1 MIEIKRIGVVLPDG
15 VIKGLLL
22 EKIVF
27 SQTQESILNYIRKGR
42 MVKHTKLLNRF
53 QRHVDKEK
61 LNRII
66 ETLRDMGEVIVY
78 RAEKRGGGN
87 PTFGDTGAGAK
98 YYASREEHEMRLMKE
113 GNSFE
118 HIAGGTIN
126 RVPRE
131 IEKRQASREKEMSF
145 MLSDEQVSA
154 QKMEPINFD
163 YNYWAYRDT
172 VVHVSTDY
180 YYYPENEIILEIKS
194 HVLSIEKKVMALE
207 SEVSSLEGL
216 EQDEGKKRER
226 IPEKVRMDA
235 WRRDEGRCVEC
246 GSKERLEFDHLIPVS
261 KGGSNTLRNIQLL
274 CENCNRRK
282 SDSI

>member
-22 EKIVF
+22 EKRFF
-27 SQTQESILNYIRKGR
+27 SQTQESILNAIRKGR
-42 MVKHTKLLNRF
+42 MVQHSKLLIRF

-61 LNRII
+61 LNGII

-78 RAEKRGGGN
+78 RAEKRGGGD

-98 YYASREEHEMRLMKE
+98 YYASREEHEMRLRKE
-113 GNSFE
+113 GISFE
-118 HIAGGTIN
+118 HISGGTIN
-126 RVPRE
+126 RAPRE
-131 IEKRQASREKEMSF
+131 IEKRQSSREKEMSF

-154 QKMEPINFD
+154 QKMEPINFH
-163 YNYWAYRDT
+163 NNNWAYRDT
-172 VVHVSTDY
+172 IVHVSTDD

-226 IPEKVRMDA
+226 IPEKVRMYV
-235 WRRDEGRCVEC
+235 WRRDGGRCVEC
-246 GSKERLEFDHLIPVS
+246 KSDKKLEFDHIIPIS
-261 KGGSNTLRNIQLL
+261 KGGFNTERNVQLL
-274 CENCNRRK
+274 CDNCNRRK
-282 SDSI
+282 SDNI